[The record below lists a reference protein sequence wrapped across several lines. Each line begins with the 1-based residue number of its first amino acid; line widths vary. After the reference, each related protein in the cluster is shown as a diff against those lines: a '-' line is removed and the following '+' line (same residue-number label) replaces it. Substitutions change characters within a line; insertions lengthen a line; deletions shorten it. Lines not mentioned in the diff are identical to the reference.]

1 MDDIHTFYCSKEW
14 LELARLLKYKSNGA
28 CECCNMVYPYSYLR
42 AHHIEELTLEN
53 VSNPKIALNPKNIKI
68 LCHDCHNKIHRRLG
82 RIKKNVFI
90 VCGPPCAGKTTY
102 VESVATRYDL
112 VVDLD
117 KIQNAI
123 SVIEPYDKPAAT
135 KKMLFDIRDMLY
147 DKIAFRFGEWE
158 NAYVIACLPTKIEQ
172 EQLQQ
177 RLNGAD
183 IIYINTS
190 KAICV
195 NRALERSESNVI
207 KENQIKYIERY
218 FQSLE

>member
-1 MDDIHTFYCSKEW
+1 MDSLHAFYCSKEW
-14 LELARLLKYKSNGA
+14 LELAKLLKYKSTGI
-28 CECCNMVYPYSYLR
+28 CESCNKSFPFSYLR

-53 VSNPKIALNPKNIKI
+53 VSNPKIALNPKNIKV

-82 RIKKNVFI
+82 HIKKNVFI
-90 VCGPPCAGKTTY
+90 ICGAPCSGKTTY